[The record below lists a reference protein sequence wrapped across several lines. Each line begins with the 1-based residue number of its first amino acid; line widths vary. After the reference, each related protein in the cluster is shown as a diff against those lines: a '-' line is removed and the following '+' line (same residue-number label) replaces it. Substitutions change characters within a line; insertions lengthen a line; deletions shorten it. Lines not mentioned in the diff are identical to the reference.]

1 MKKNWIAVIF
11 LFSISCYLYS
21 QENNISDEDF
31 YLKTIA
37 SFSSNNLYLSLTT
50 LSVIK
55 QNIELENDTSRYV
68 NYADVV
74 NSVIFTLEDEIK
86 HLGEILESQTLNK
99 EDNRFLKEIIK
110 TFYSMKENA
119 KLLLKYLNSK
129 KDEDFDKFK
138 NEHKNVLDDVER
150 LFSTNK

>member
-1 MKKNWIAVIF
+1 M
-11 LFSISCYLYS
+11 
-21 QENNISDEDF
+21 
-31 YLKTIA
+31 
-37 SFSSNNLYLSLTT
+37 SLTT